1 LPLFQKKIAYGKKG
15 FPWSYSKSRKNI
27 NYDKGICPV
36 AESLNKKSFMCLPV
50 ASYDFSDADVKFI
63 TKQFQN
69 IWNRY
74 IYKA

>member
-1 LPLFQKKIAYGKKG
+1 MGNN
-15 FPWSYSKSRKNI
+15 SKSRKNI
-27 NYDKGICPV
+27 NYNKGICPV

-50 ASYDFSDADVKFI
+50 TSYDFSDADVKFI

-74 IYKA
+74 IYKDLNHKTENKKFN